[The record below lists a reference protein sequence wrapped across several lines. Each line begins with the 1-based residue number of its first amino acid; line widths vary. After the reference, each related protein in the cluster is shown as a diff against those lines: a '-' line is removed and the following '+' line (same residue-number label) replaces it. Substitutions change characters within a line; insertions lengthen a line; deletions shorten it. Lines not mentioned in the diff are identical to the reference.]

1 MKIDLK
7 SNEVVIRATD
17 TLHSSGASETKGK
30 LIMTNQRIYFKSLSN
45 QTAKHDLELLPGEI
59 KDILLYNILRIIP
72 RGLDLVTT
80 DGRKLRFA
88 MKKRNEWCR
97 YIASMC

>member
-7 SNEVVIRATD
+7 ANEVVIRATN
-17 TLHSSGASETKGK
+17 TLHTSGTSETRGK
-30 LIMTNQRIYFKSLSN
+30 LIMTNQRIYFKSLTN
-45 QTAKHDLELLPGEI
+45 QTGKHDLELLPGEI

-80 DGRKLRFA
+80 DGRQFRFA
-88 MKKRNEWCR
+88 LKNRNEWCR